1 MWRLVDIS
9 GENRHLRLARNA
21 MEVMEGDTKL
31 GRLPLSDINAVIVHA
46 YRATFSTDLA
56 AALAAESI
64 PVILCDGKHMPSSII
79 WPVTGHFEQAD
90 RIACQAAVRKPV
102 IGRLWRQIIR
112 AKIREQATTLR
123 PHDVEGA
130 DALMRIVR
138 EVKPGDPDNLE
149 ARAARFYWTRLL
161 GGDFV
166 RNPDGGGLNGV
177 LNYGYIVVRSAMA
190 RAVAAAGLS
199 PALGIFHTSKR
210 NPFRL
215 VDDLMEPFRPLVD
228 RVVFAHREEWGD
240 TVTPEAKQRL
250 AAIVTGA
257 VPTNDGVVPVYRVMG
272 QVALSLAEV
281 YLGSRKKI
289 DLPEDIRIERQ
300 LEMEGL

>member
-9 GENRHLRLARNA
+9 GENRHLRLSRNA
-21 MEVMEGDTKL
+21 MEVMEGEQKL
-31 GRLPLSDINAVIVHA
+31 GRLPLSDINAVIIHA

-64 PVILCDGKHMPSSII
+64 PVILCDGKHMPASII

-112 AKIREQATTLR
+112 AKIREQANTLR
-123 PHDVEGA
+123 MHDADGA
-130 DALMRIVR
+130 AALMRLVR

-149 ARAARFYWTRLL
+149 ARAARFYWSRLL

-228 RVVFAHREEWGD
+228 RVVFAHREEWRD
-240 TVTPEAKQRL
+240 CMTSEAKQKL

-257 VPTNDGVVPVYRVMG
+257 VPTSDGISPVYRVMG
-272 QVALSLAEV
+272 QVALSLSEV
-281 YLGSRKKI
+281 YQGHRKNI
-289 DLPEDIRIERQ
+289 DLPDDIRIERQ
-300 LEMEGL
+300 LELDGL